1 MIMVFR
7 PGVSSDTRKE
17 ERRMP
22 KLAFG
27 VFSLIVL
34 CLAGGCLTGQGMSP
48 GISSLTPPDSGKEAP
63 DSLLKQDVDLSKVVL
78 NTKDLAGLFPPT
90 YALRQKIDTA
100 EAKGL
105 IVTYQTESI
114 AHTLAFAKGFA
125 TRIEIY
131 ENEETARAFFLKRTS
146 AETGAP
152 LALNPIGDESR
163 ASRSN
168 IGTPEGFEV
177 PGNQYSL
184 VFRHRNALVA
194 ILVRINQVLPP
205 HRVEALG
212 TLVLNRLQGLHP

>member
-1 MIMVFR
+1 
-7 PGVSSDTRKE
+7 
-17 ERRMP
+17 MP

-27 VFSLIVL
+27 VFLFLVL
-34 CLAGGCLTGQGMSP
+34 CLSGGCLTGKEISS
-48 GISSLTPPDSGKEAP
+48 GISSLPTPESGKAAP
-63 DSLLKQDVDLSKVVL
+63 GPLLKQDVDLSKVGL

-90 YALRQKIDTA
+90 YALKQKIDTA

-131 ENEETARAFFLKRTS
+131 ENEETARVFFLKRTS

-152 LALNPIGDESR
+152 LDLSPIGDESR

-194 ILVRINQVLPP
+194 IVVKINQVLPP
-205 HRVEALG
+205 HRLEALG
-212 TLVLNRLQGLHP
+212 TLVLNRLQSLHP